1 MSLEGK
7 TDEEIRQIE
16 AHASLSRA
24 LSDDPAFR
32 REYQRLLKKQNPK
45 LSLPEVDME
54 DRVEAAVKPFVD
66 KVEKLEASTAETTAQ
81 RKANEIYEN
90 LRDARVVNTRK
101 DFTELVKYANE
112 KGFQTNEAG
121 LTLAAAHRSDEQIPA
136 EPTPHSAALA
146 HLVPKDNKSLMKD
159 PQAWART
166 EANSA
171 MSDLIKNRGRAAA

>member
-7 TDEEIRQIE
+7 TPEEVNSL
-16 AHASLSRA
+16 ASLSDA
-24 LSDDPAFR
+24 LLNDPNTR

-45 LSLPEVDME
+45 LSLPEIDTE

-66 KVEKLEASTAETTAQ
+66 KVEKLEAGNAESAAQ
-81 RKANEIYEN
+81 RQATERFEN
-90 LRDARVVNTRK
+90 LRDARVVSTRK

-121 LTLAAAHRSDEQIPA
+121 LTLAAAHRQDEMAPA

-146 HLVPKDNKSLMKD
+146 HLVPKENKDLMRD
-159 PQAWART
+159 PQGWARNT
-166 EANSA
+166 ANAA
-171 MSDLIKNRGRAAA
+171 MADIIKNRGRAAA